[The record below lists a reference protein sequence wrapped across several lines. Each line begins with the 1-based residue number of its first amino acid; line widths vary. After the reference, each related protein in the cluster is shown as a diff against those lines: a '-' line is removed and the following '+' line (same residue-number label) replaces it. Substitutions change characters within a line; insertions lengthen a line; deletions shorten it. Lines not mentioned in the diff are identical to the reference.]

1 MRTLRG
7 AGRIAM
13 PLAVGPLSRQP
24 VPSRLAAAACKL
36 GEERACFQ
44 RWPHTLPDP
53 ELSPTP
59 CAVFTGVFMLTLG
72 QACGGVLLLER
83 INPSFKISPGPL
95 STIEP
100 SLPAPA
106 RMDLLISK

>member
-1 MRTLRG
+1 
-7 AGRIAM
+7 M
-13 PLAVGPLSRQP
+13 PLAVGPISRQP

-36 GEERACFQ
+36 GGERAGFQ
-44 RWPHTLPDP
+44 RRPHTLPDP

-59 CAVFTGVFMLTLG
+59 CHAVITGVFMLTLG

-95 STIEP
+95 SAIEP